1 MNIIDTETK
10 RPTNAEI
17 AARAYELFVQR
28 GRTHGL
34 AVKDWL
40 QAESEMA
47 RKTAEKTPAPAKT
60 GKRTS
65 ASRLKKM
72 VLG

>member
-17 AARAYELFVQR
+17 AARAYELYVKR
-28 GRTHGL
+28 GRTSGSDV
-34 AVKDWL
+34 ADWF
-40 QAESEMA
+40 QAETELRA
-47 RKTAEKTPAPAKT
+47 RQTTPVPVKAAK
-60 GKRTS
+60 RSS